1 MTHTSPGHVAQVHAW
16 RGLVLVCLAGVVW
29 GTIGP
34 AVHLAHAGSDLTV
47 LEIGA
52 YRAIA
57 ALLTL
62 LVAAAVTRR
71 LRAGLTLGV
80 LHRRRVA
87 AVGLL
92 TAAFQLLFFVAVVAV
107 GVSVATM
114 IALGWPPL
122 LLLVIAS
129 VRRRRLPSGAHVLTV
144 LAALVGLALVSLT
157 NGDASGSGTPL
168 GVLAALGSGT
178 AYALSAEAVAPL
190 TRRHDALSVTTA
202 TMTVAATVLVPA
214 GLVAAYA
221 DGRAPS
227 TTGAVTWLLVVYL
240 GVVTM
245 AAAYV
250 LLFAGLRSTPSGTA
264 VVATLLEPV
273 TAVLIA
279 VVLLEETLTPAGVLG
294 SLLIVLAIGSL
305 GRRTE
310 EPPLQ

>member
-1 MTHTSPGHVAQVHAW
+1 MTSPAHGHPEPAQLW
-16 RGLVLVCLAGVVW
+16 RGLLLVCLAGVVW

-34 AVHLAHAGSDLTV
+34 AVHLVHERSDLSV

-57 ALLTL
+57 ALATL
-62 LVAAAVTRR
+62 LVAALVTSR
-71 LRAGLTLGV
+71 LRGSLELGLR
-80 LHRRRVA
+80 HWPRVT

-114 IALGWPPL
+114 VALGFPPL

-129 VRRRRLPSGAHVLTV
+129 TRLGRVPSGAQVLTV
-144 LAALVGLALVSLT
+144 LAALLGLALVALA
-157 NGDASGSGTPL
+157 GDGSPGSNAPW
-168 GVLAALGSGT
+168 GVLVALGSGA
-178 AYALSAEAVAPL
+178 AYALSAEVAAPL
-190 TRRHDALSVTTA
+190 MRHRDALTVTTA
-202 TMTVAATVLVPA
+202 TMTVAAAVLIPA
-214 GLVAAYA
+214 GLVVAYA
-221 DGRAPS
+221 DGGAPS
-227 TTGAVTWLLVVYL
+227 TTDAGTWWLVAYL

-250 LLFAGLRSTPSGTA
+250 LLFAGLRSTPPGTA

-279 VVLLEETLTPAGVLG
+279 VILLGEHLTATGVIG
-294 SLLIVLAIGSL
+294 SVLIVVAIASL
-305 GRRTE
+305 GRRME
-310 EPPLQ
+310 GPQAQ